1 MNPTSRRAVSVLVRI
16 GLVGL
21 AIVLVGSWLSHR
33 IHAPRYA
40 THARIETVEPPD
52 AALGPGD
59 YRLYNVDSAVDV
71 TLVGNRILA
80 GLSPK
85 TVAEVRGKIESS
97 AQEDTGGMGGAI
109 ASMVKKTVADRIGT
123 HAAFNLAD
131 IRDIRYV
138 AGRLVF
144 DWRGDAN
151 GNVFGKHVRV
161 NGKDSNRFRQ
171 DEAER
176 FIAAFHARKA
186 QLGQ

>member
-1 MNPTSRRAVSVLVRI
+1 MNQTSRRAVSVLIRI

-21 AIVLVGSWLSHR
+21 AIVVVGTWLSHR
-33 IHAPRYA
+33 IHAPSYA
-40 THARIETVEPPD
+40 AHARVVAVEPPD

-71 TLVGNRILA
+71 TLVGDRILT

-97 AQEDTGGMGGAI
+97 GREDTSGVGGAI
-109 ASMVKKTVADRIGT
+109 ASMVKQTVADRIGT
-123 HAAFNLAD
+123 HAAFNIAD
-131 IRDIRYV
+131 IRDIRFDN
-138 AGRLVF
+138 GRLVF
-144 DWRGDAN
+144 DWRGRSN
-151 GNVFGKHVRV
+151 GNAFGQHVRV

>member
-1 MNPTSRRAVSVLVRI
+1 MNQTSRRAVSVVIRI

-21 AIVLVGSWLSHR
+21 AIVLVGTWFSHR
-33 IHAPRYA
+33 IHAPSYA
-40 THARIETVEPPD
+40 AHARVVTVEPSD
-52 AALGPGD
+52 AALGAGD

-71 TLVGNRILA
+71 TLVGNRILT

-97 AQEDTGGMGGAI
+97 TQEDTGGMGGAI

-123 HAAFNLAD
+123 HAAFDLAD
-131 IRDIRYV
+131 IRDIRFEN
-138 AGRLVF
+138 GRLVF
-144 DWRGDAN
+144 VWRDHSN
-151 GNVFGKHVRV
+151 GNAFGDHVRV

>member
-1 MNPTSRRAVSVLVRI
+1 MNQISRRAISVVIRI
-16 GLVGL
+16 GLIGL

-33 IHAPRYA
+33 V
-40 THARIETVEPPD
+40 HARRFPTHTRVETVVPSD
-52 AALGPGD
+52 AALGAGD

-71 TLVGNRILA
+71 TLVGDRILA

-123 HAAFNLAD
+123 HAAFSLAD
-131 IRDIRYV
+131 IRDIRFV
-138 AGRLVF
+138 DGRLVF

-151 GNVFGKHVRV
+151 GDVFGEHVRV

>member
-1 MNPTSRRAVSVLVRI
+1 MNTASRRAVSVVIRI

-21 AIVLVGSWLSHR
+21 AIVLVAGWISRR
-33 IHAPRYA
+33 IHAPSYVAHGRV
-40 THARIETVEPPD
+40 ETLEPPT

-80 GLSPK
+80 GLSPTK
-85 TVAEVRGKIESS
+85 VAEVRGKLEQSRK
-97 AQEDTGGMGGAI
+97 EDTSGMGGAI
-109 ASMVKKTVADRIGT
+109 ASMVKQTIADKIGM
-123 HAAFNLAD
+123 HAAFNISD
-131 IRDIRYV
+131 IRDIRFDN
-138 AGRLVF
+138 GRLVF
-144 DWRGDAN
+144 DWRGASQGD
-151 GNVFGKHVRV
+151 VFGQHVRV
-161 NGKDSNRFRQ
+161 NGSESNRFRQ